1 MKTAKYLFTL
11 LLMSV
16 MLSGCEFD
24 DRDDFL
30 GTWESYAECDGYEEY
45 EQYAYERT
53 TYSFYADGT
62 GYYIQNNLRTTFYW
76 DRLSSRHLYL
86 RHSDGLVEDFYYR
99 YDRGD
104 MLVSADPTFYTYI
117 IYRYVGTW

>member
-86 RHSDGLVEDFYYR
+86 RHSDGLMTVATC
-99 YDRGD
+99 
-104 MLVSADPTFYTYI
+104 L
-117 IYRYVGTW
+117 